1 MALKRLFLAKKILFS
16 VRNVGVDEVI
26 DLVRFFSKGR
36 HKNVFFLFSVK
47 RGAVSVNPKN
57 PYQKILTFFD
67 HF

>member
-36 HKNVFFLFSVK
+36 HKNVFFFFFSVK

-57 PYQKILTFFD
+57 PYQKILTFF
-67 HF
+67 

>member
-36 HKNVFFLFSVK
+36 HKNVFFFIF
-47 RGAVSVNPKN
+47 G
-57 PYQKILTFFD
+57 QKGGGLSQSKKSLSENTHIF
-67 HF
+67 